1 VKTRFIKC
9 DDLELARWKKGS
21 IQEKVE
27 KKFGVLGWFRCVKD
41 QQGSYQEIQ
50 FGLPLKYEVFSPLFR
65 AGEIYIDC
73 GMHQGNAR
81 PYMMWR
87 ASNRVWDKLAEF

>member
-1 VKTRFIKC
+1 VGNGWALLDFGALT
-9 DDLELARWKKGS
+9 AKGS
-21 IQEKVE
+21 QQY
-27 KKFGVLGWFRCVKD
+27 LDTKD
-41 QQGSYQEIQ
+41 EQGSYQEIQ

-87 ASNRVWDKLAEF
+87 ASNRVWDKLAEI